1 MCKQPIRVWI
11 YARTAD
17 ERPCVL
23 ENQLAELCWE
33 AESRGYH
40 IEGNSAERCGA
51 GALHRPALFAMLEA
65 VRRGQVD
72 VVMVTRLSR
81 FSYHRLAVY
90 LILCFLQ
97 EHGVALITTEYNLR
111 YILYVRG
118 LETPLLSLAQRENE
132 MILWQECRNDEQ
144 EHSALT
150 LL

>member
-17 ERPCVL
+17 ARTGVL
-23 ENQLAELCWE
+23 ESQLSELCWE
-33 AESRGYH
+33 AERRGYH
-40 IEGNSAERCGA
+40 MAGNSAERCGA
-51 GALHRPALFAMLEA
+51 GALNRPALFAMLEA

-72 VVMVTRLSR
+72 AVMVTRLSR
-81 FSYHRLAVY
+81 FSYHRLPVY
-90 LILCFLQ
+90 LILSFLQ
-97 EHGVALITTEYNLR
+97 EHGVALITTEYDLR

-132 MILWQECRNDEQ
+132 MILWQECGNDEQ